1 MNKKTG
7 IFYGPA
13 KGSNTEKVAHK
24 VAREFGMD
32 QVDLIAVK
40 EATAED
46 LKKYDRLIFGVS
58 TIGKETWD
66 GYASRGD
73 WDKSRPELDKADLK
87 GKTVAMFCLGD
98 HVTYPRH
105 FVDALGMI
113 YEILQDKNV
122 RIIGHVDP
130 GGYEF
135 EESQGIYNGMF
146 VGLPID
152 EDFEPELT
160 DGRVKNWVAQI
171 RKEFDQ

>member
-1 MNKKTG
+1 MNKKIG

-13 KGSNTEKVAHK
+13 RGSNTEKVAQK
-24 VAREFGMD
+24 VAREIGAD
-32 QVDLIAVK
+32 QADMIEVK
-40 EATAED
+40 EATTED

-73 WDKSRPELDKADLK
+73 WDKFRPELDKADLK
-87 GKTVAMFCLGD
+87 GKTIALFCLGD

-122 RIIGHVDP
+122 RIIGHVEP
-130 GGYEF
+130 SGYEF
-135 EESQGIYNGMF
+135 EESQGIYDGKF

-160 DGRVKNWVAQI
+160 DQRVKNWVAQI